1 MMSTFTKW
9 FFDPYAWNDA
19 LVLCAVTAAL
29 LWIYIIRE
37 SQKQTKKA
45 TK

>member
-1 MMSTFTKW
+1 MWHSFLTWLFN
-9 FFDPYAWNDA
+9 PYAWNDA

-29 LWIYIIRE
+29 MLIYIIRE

>member
-1 MMSTFTKW
+1 MMHSFTKW
-9 FFDPYAWNDA
+9 LFDPYAWNDA

-29 LWIYIIRE
+29 MFIYIIRE